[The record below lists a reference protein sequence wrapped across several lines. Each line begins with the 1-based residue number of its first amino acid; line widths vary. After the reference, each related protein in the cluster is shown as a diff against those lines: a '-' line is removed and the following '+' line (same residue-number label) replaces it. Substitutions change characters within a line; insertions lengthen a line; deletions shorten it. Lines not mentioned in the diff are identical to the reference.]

1 MATFVYTA
9 RDRDGNKTVG
19 SVTAKDSIE
28 ARTTLRYKDL
38 FVTDIRE
45 KAERADSQASAGS
58 FRKKKVKLQEMVV
71 MSRQLS
77 TLVRAGIS
85 IIECLHAVA
94 EQAENAT
101 LQAALREVRTEVLSG
116 STLAD
121 AMRKQPT
128 VFNEKYISLVQAGET
143 GGVLEATLE
152 VAADQFDKEAD
163 LREKVKGAFVYPA
176 LVFFASV
183 AVVTFML
190 LFIVPVFA
198 KVYEQVHATLPLV
211 TLTLVTVSD
220 IILHYWLFV
229 LGGLWLMVF
238 AIRKYIKTP
247 AGRLV
252 YDKVCLKL
260 PIVGKLN
267 RKIAVAR
274 FTQTLAG
281 AVQAG
286 VPIIRALMI
295 SANTSGNLVIVNA
308 VVHVT
313 NLIKEGS
320 TLAAP
325 LEATGQFPI
334 MVTRM
339 IAAGEQSGN
348 LDEMLGEITKFFNRD
363 IEYAVAKLTRI
374 MEPLMT
380 IVVGGIVLFV
390 LLALYMP
397 IFNLS
402 NVIKR

>member
-9 RDRDGNKTVG
+9 RDREGNKTVG

-45 KAERADSQASAGS
+45 KAERADGQSSAGL
-58 FRKKKVKLQEMVV
+58 FRKKKVKLQDMVV
-71 MSRQLS
+71 MSRQLA

-94 EQAENAT
+94 EQAENP
-101 LQAALREVRTEVLSG
+101 ALAEAVRDVRIDVLSG

-121 AMRKQPT
+121 SMRKNPK
-128 VFNEKYISLVQAGET
+128 VFNEKFVSLVQAGET

-176 LVFFASV
+176 LVLFASV
-183 AVVTFML
+183 GVVTFML

-198 KVYEQVHATLPLV
+198 KVYDQVHATLPLV
-211 TLTLVTVSD
+211 TLSLVTLSD
-220 IILHYWLFV
+220 VILHYWYIVLISAYVLFII
-229 LGGLWLMVF
+229 
-238 AIRKYIKTP
+238 IRKYIKTP
-247 AGRLV
+247 GGRLV
-252 YDKVCLKL
+252 FDKLMLKL
-260 PIVGKLN
+260 PVLGKLN

-286 VPIIRALMI
+286 VPIVRALMI
-295 SANTSGNLVIVNA
+295 SANTSGNMVIVNA

-339 IAAGEQSGN
+339 IGAGEQSGN
-348 LDEMLGEITKFFNRD
+348 LDEMLSEITKFFNRD
-363 IEYAVAKLTRI
+363 IEYAVQKLTRI
-374 MEPLMT
+374 MEPAMT

-402 NVIKR
+402 SVIKR